1 MSPIRF
7 LLMLYFGTH
16 FNMGSR
22 VVRMEKLFEAAQ
34 KSLTGLIKSLSFF
47 GQNLRTTYHEWP
59 HKDSED
65 ADFLLVYFEKNK

>member
-1 MSPIRF
+1 
-7 LLMLYFGTH
+7 
-16 FNMGSR
+16 
-22 VVRMEKLFEAAQ
+22 MEKLFEAAQ
-34 KSLTGLIKSLSFF
+34 KSLTGLINSLSFF